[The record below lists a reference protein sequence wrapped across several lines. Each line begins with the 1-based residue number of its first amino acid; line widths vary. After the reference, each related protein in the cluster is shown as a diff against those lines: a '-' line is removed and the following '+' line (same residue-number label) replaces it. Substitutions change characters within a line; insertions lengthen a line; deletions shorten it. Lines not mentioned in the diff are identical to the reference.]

1 MFSRFLSRL
10 SFVPRLFRKPTFC
23 FAGPRKYTNNY
34 DVDPK
39 LNLELTLAIQS
50 CNNCYMLAELL
61 KANLTN
67 LTDHQLAF
75 SLDHILRY
83 ELVLDEHFYNSF
95 IPIVKEFVK
104 NMDRE
109 CNRTLADIIAHIG
122 YLKVDDNGLWKLFEQ
137 KLLEERLYRYT
148 DK

>member
-1 MFSRFLSRL
+1 MLSRFICRL
-10 SFVPRLFRKPTFC
+10 SFSPRLFFRPAFL

-34 DVDPK
+34 DVDCR

-50 CNNCYMLAELL
+50 CNSCWMLAELL
-61 KANLTN
+61 KSNLTT

-75 SLDHILRY
+75 SLDHIFRY
-83 ELVLDEHFYNSF
+83 DLVLDEHFYNSY

-109 CNRTLADIIAHIG
+109 CNRPLADIIAHMG
-122 YLKVDDNGLWKLFEQ
+122 YLNVKDEGLWKLFEQ
-137 KLLEERLYRYT
+137 KLLQERLYR
-148 DK
+148 